1 MNSKKNNFVLP
12 DYIFNLTYKLKNFNE
27 KKIGH
32 SCEEIENLFWND
44 ICLLL
49 DDPNKK
55 AILSNWEYG
64 KSFFLTE
71 RTHENGKIEF
81 TSKTWEQSFILYLL
95 MLLFHK

>member
-27 KKIGH
+27 SKIGH
-32 SCEEIENLFWND
+32 SCEDIENLFWND

-55 AILSNWEYG
+55 TILNNWEYG
-64 KSFFLTE
+64 KSFFLT
-71 RTHENGKIEF
+71 
-81 TSKTWEQSFILYLL
+81 
-95 MLLFHK
+95 